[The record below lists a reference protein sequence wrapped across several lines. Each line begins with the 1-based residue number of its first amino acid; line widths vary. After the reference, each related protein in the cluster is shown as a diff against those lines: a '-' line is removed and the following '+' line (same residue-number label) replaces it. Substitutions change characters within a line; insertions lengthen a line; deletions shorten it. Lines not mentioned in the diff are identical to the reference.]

1 MKTGDKHMKKI
12 ELLKNKYS
20 LIENYKEGFIQKNV
34 EDLITDYFADY
45 DYILGDWAY
54 NKLRLKGFCDKE
66 NSLFNKHNDYSK
78 IHDYITN
85 NCAFE
90 CKYFILKK
98 EKTND

>member
-78 IHDYITN
+78 IHDYIKN